1 MQSIHQAT
9 AVDDFGIKVAEDTDD
24 GDPDANGGSSRRV
37 QLRELQEERHACA
50 AGLQAAKG
58 ELKKNHLP
66 RSHRKRLKGDK
77 NWNNH
82 LCCDLEGW
90 GCSWGRHKKVKCS
103 EKILRENIEIFSALE
118 ETLLPTRIARSS
130 TTCESS

>member
-9 AVDDFGIKVAEDTDD
+9 AVDDLGIKVAEDTDD

-58 ELKKNHLP
+58 ELKKKTP
-66 RSHRKRLKGDK
+66 SKISSETIKR
-77 NWNNH
+77 
-82 LCCDLEGW
+82 
-90 GCSWGRHKKVKCS
+90 
-103 EKILRENIEIFSALE
+103 
-118 ETLLPTRIARSS
+118 
-130 TTCESS
+130 

>member
-9 AVDDFGIKVAEDTDD
+9 AVDDLGIKVAEDTDD

-58 ELKKNHLP
+58 ELKKKTL
-66 RSHRKRLKGDK
+66 SKISSETIKR
-77 NWNNH
+77 
-82 LCCDLEGW
+82 
-90 GCSWGRHKKVKCS
+90 
-103 EKILRENIEIFSALE
+103 
-118 ETLLPTRIARSS
+118 
-130 TTCESS
+130 